1 MDCIPIGDVQV
12 QVNGAVALKMAN
24 MVIIFATDIPIEHLE
39 QIMLEELKQTLWLM
53 TDIRNLY

>member
-1 MDCIPIGDVQV
+1 
-12 QVNGAVALKMAN
+12 
-24 MVIIFATDIPIEHLE
+24 VIIFATDIPIEHLE

>member
-1 MDCIPIGDVQV
+1 MDCIPIWDVQV

-24 MVIIFATDIPIEHLE
+24 VVIIFATDIPIEHLE